1 MKILI
6 IEDEPELAQSIA
18 DYLSDENYLC
28 ELAGTYQQAL
38 VKVLTYQYDCI
49 LLDLM
54 LPGGDGLR
62 ILDELKQQNKQAG
75 VIIISAKNSFEDKIK
90 GLQIGADDYLA
101 KPFHL
106 PELAARI
113 HSVIRRRNFDNT
125 NLILQNGLQIDL
137 LSKTVTVNG
146 VPVLLIKKE
155 LDLLLYFIGNKN
167 RVISKSALAEHLSGD
182 LADMLDNHDFVYAH
196 IKNLKKKLSEAQYGN
211 YLKTVYATGYK
222 WEV

>member
-6 IEDEPELAQSIA
+6 IEDEPELAQSIT

-28 ELAGTYQQAL
+28 ELAGTYHQAL
-38 VKVLTYQYDCI
+38 NKVLAYQYDCI
-49 LLDLM
+49 LLDLT
-54 LPGGDGLR
+54 LPGGDGLK
-62 ILDELKQQNKQAG
+62 ILDELKRQHKQDG

-90 GLQIGADDYLA
+90 GLQMGADDYLA

-113 HSVIRRRNFDNT
+113 YSVIRRRNFDNT

-146 VPVLLIKKE
+146 MPVLLTKKE

-196 IKNLKKKLSEAQYGN
+196 IKNLKKKLSEAHYGN
-211 YLKTVYATGYK
+211 HLKTVYATGYK